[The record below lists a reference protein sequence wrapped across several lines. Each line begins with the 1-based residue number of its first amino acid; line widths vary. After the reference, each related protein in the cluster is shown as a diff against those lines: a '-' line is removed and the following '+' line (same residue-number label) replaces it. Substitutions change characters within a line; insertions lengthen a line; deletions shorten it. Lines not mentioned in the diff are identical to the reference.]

1 MTKESGI
8 LSPKNVMFHL
18 YGGVGTAR
26 ENARADLG
34 PADEQRL
41 VVPLLLAKGRAVSRL
56 ELADWLD
63 DGDPADIEVH
73 LGDLRRR
80 LAAMGFRQVLVNRD
94 QLWRLQVLPDQVDVH
109 RLSDRVAA
117 AARLDDRTA
126 AHRLRAA
133 VDLCAGEPLA
143 GLTGRRIARCR
154 NALRE
159 ERRNGEIALVRA
171 ESRLGR
177 LGHYVPDLVRLSHER
192 LADTEVVGMAMHALD
207 VTGKR
212 DEAVE
217 LYHRYRE
224 HLIELGV
231 SMPKRMLD
239 LRTRITAMES
249 H

>member
-8 LSPKNVMFHL
+8 LSPENVMFHL
-18 YGGVGTAR
+18 YGEVGTAR
-26 ENARADLG
+26 ENARADSW

-63 DGDPADIEVH
+63 DGDPAAIDAH
-73 LGDLRRR
+73 LADLRRR
-80 LAAMGFRQVLVNRD
+80 LAAMGFRQALVNRD
-94 QLWRLQVLPDQVDVH
+94 QLWRLQVRPDQVDVH

-117 AARLDDRTA
+117 ATRLDDRTA

-133 VDLCAGEPLA
+133 VDQCAGEPLA

-154 NALRE
+154 HALRE
-159 ERRNGEIALVRA
+159 ERRNGEIALVRV

-177 LGHYVPDLVRLSHER
+177 VGHYVPDLVRLSHER